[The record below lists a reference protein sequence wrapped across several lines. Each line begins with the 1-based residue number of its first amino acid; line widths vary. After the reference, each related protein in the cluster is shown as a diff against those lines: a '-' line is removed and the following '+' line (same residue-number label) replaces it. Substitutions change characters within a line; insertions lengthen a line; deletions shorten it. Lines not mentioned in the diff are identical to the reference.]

1 MPAVPRL
8 AAARRVRGTLGIP
21 FIVWD
26 TRVIV
31 ESVCKGLAA
40 AERSRAVEQSPF
52 GIESYS
58 ESKLHPMIADA
69 LRAEGFGAL
78 REQPYPGEW
87 VTKKG
92 RRKPG
97 VLPAESDRTRC
108 DIVITPRAGLRLAD
122 RLTEAKRHEGIKK
135 TMTGTLFE
143 RHALAEAP
151 LHDETAAGVD
161 EVFWLEIKTMGQFTY
176 VDGVPGPFGYG
187 SSFMRGITADLRKLR
202 DDPDILHGGAMIV
215 LFCASEEVAKHD
227 IAAIAGR
234 CADKGVLASV
244 PTVSGVP
251 IPDRIGNRWCAVGLF
266 TPARGAVIE

>member
-1 MPAVPRL
+1 MGPISF
-8 AAARRVRGTLGIP
+8 G
-21 FIVWD
+21 VWD
-26 TRVIV
+26 ARVIV
-31 ESVCKGLAA
+31 EAIGKGLAA

-52 GIESYS
+52 GIESFS
-58 ESKLHPMIADA
+58 EAKLHPTIADA

-87 VTKKG
+87 VSKKG

-97 VLPAESDRTRC
+97 GLPDESERNRC

-122 RLTEAKRHEGIKK
+122 RLTEAKKHESVKK
-135 TMTGTLFE
+135 KMGGTLFE
-143 RHALAEAP
+143 THALAETP

-161 EVFWLEIKTMGQFTY
+161 EVFWLEVKTMGQFTY

-202 DDPDILHGGAMIV
+202 DDPDVLHGGAMIV
-215 LFCASEEVAKHD
+215 LFCASEDVARHD
-227 IAAIAGR
+227 IAAIASK

-244 PTVSGVP
+244 PTVGGVP
-251 IPDRIGNRWCAVGLF
+251 IPDRIGNRWCGVALF
-266 TPARGAVIE
+266 SPARGAIVE